1 MPNDITTTSALQQPI
16 PDSLHYDNIWNALIV
31 AAIVAGIGY
40 TIYATLASELFAHL
54 YFTSSAPSVPWIF
67 CAAPCIQI
75 SPFLA

>member
-16 PDSLHYDNIWNALIV
+16 TDSLHYDNIWNALIV